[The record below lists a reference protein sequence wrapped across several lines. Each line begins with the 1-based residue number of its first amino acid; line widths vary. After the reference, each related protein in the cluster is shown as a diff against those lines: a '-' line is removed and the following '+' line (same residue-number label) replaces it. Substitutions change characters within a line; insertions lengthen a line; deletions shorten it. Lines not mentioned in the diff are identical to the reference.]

1 MCPPESYGYSITV
14 PNNIGKRGMEVEK
27 MIGKRCAPS
36 SSSEPCQRRFLPAPH
51 LISEWVEIFRAPR
64 RRSVYGVSVV

>member
-1 MCPPESYGYSITV
+1 MSAGGGAV
-14 PNNIGKRGMEVEK
+14 KKKIGKSEVEK

-51 LISEWVEIFRAPR
+51 LISEWVEIFRLPR
-64 RRSVYGVSVV
+64 RRSVYGVSAV